1 MPRAKTSPHPEPAAL
16 AVPDGLRFLF
26 DVLKPVLLEAAK
38 NGLQQLLDWL
48 NTKGLDLQAAARE
61 QVRAEVTA
69 QMQAE
74 KPAESQE

>member
-1 MPRAKTSPHPEPAAL
+1 MAKTKTPRPEPAAL
-16 AVPDGLRFLF
+16 AVPEGLRFLF
-26 DVLKPVLLEAAK
+26 DILKPVLIEAAK

-48 NTKGLDLQAAARE
+48 NTKGLDMQAAARE

-74 KPAESQE
+74 KPPAPQE